1 MGKKEAIRFGE
12 TLSLSDSPFDFM
24 DLCPRIGREYAIA
37 FNHIYTY
44 IYAISIYIYTCN
56 ENTISKLT

>member
-12 TLSLSDSPFDFM
+12 TLSLSNSPFDFM

-44 IYAISIYIYTCN
+44 IHYISINKYIC
-56 ENTISKLT
+56 IHAMKIQ